1 MWALGK
7 FLLPL
12 AACAALLSQA
22 PAQQRE
28 ALPPPRAVRPRT
40 APPRPAVQARV
51 RARQNL
57 VDHLMSLSPEEQQRF
72 MRTNPQF
79 RSLPPLQQQRIQQR
93 LQQFNSLPPQRQQ
106 ALRERYE
113 LFRQLPP
120 EQQDRARALYRQ
132 WMRYPPDRRQELLQ
146 GFRRLRDASPGNG
159 RSSCKATS
167 FTTGSAK
174 ASRRLLRAWPN
185 CFPAVRSY
193 FPLFGNGRVEL
204 DPLLQRQCVERQA
217 LVPERKLKAQLACS
231 ARERLQRNPH
241 FEHPTKTRFHQ
252 LRVAGLGAGAVVR
265 SREFLDLNPPV
276 A

>member
-146 GFRRLRDASPGNG
+146 GFRRLRDASPEE
-159 RSSCKATS
+159 RQK
-167 FTTGSAK
+167 
-174 ASRRLLRAWPN
+174 
-185 CFPAVRSY
+185 
-193 FPLFGNGRVEL
+193 
-204 DPLLQRQCVERQA
+204 LLQSDEFHNRFSESEQET
-217 LVPERKLKAQLACS
+217 LKGLA
-231 ARERLQRNPH
+231 ELLP
-241 FEHPTKTRFHQ
+241 
-252 LRVAGLGAGAVVR
+252 GG
-265 SREFLDLNPPV
+265 
-276 A
+276 